1 MEHWSDGGGEGV
13 VWSRGGSGRSPQLLE
28 GGCGEGGLASAPGH
42 CDGMKGD
49 SLVLCWG
56 GLVGC

>member
-1 MEHWSDGGGEGV
+1 MGSGGGGV

-28 GGCGEGGLASAPGH
+28 GSCGEGGLASAPGH
-42 CDGMKGD
+42 CDGMGGD